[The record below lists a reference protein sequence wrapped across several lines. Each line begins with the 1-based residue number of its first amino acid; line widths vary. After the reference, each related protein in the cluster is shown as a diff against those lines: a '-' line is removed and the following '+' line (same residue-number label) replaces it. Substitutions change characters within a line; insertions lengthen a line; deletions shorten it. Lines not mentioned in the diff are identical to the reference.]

1 MAQAEE
7 IRFKEFR
14 ERFATEDACRA
25 ELFRLRFAEG
35 FVCPKCGGTEIL
47 RIDGRSVIGGV
58 IPAGWTGAKLNRFLC
73 TVCGYSEEWID
84 PADIPALRERYG
96 K

>member
-1 MAQAEE
+1 MKHSA
-7 IRFKEFR
+7 
-14 ERFATEDACRA
+14 
-25 ELFRLRFAEG
+25 
-35 FVCPKCGGTEIL
+35 VCPKCGGTEIL

-84 PADIPALRERYG
+84 QKDIAKLIADLKGPGAEHLSIYRKQEDS
-96 K
+96 

>member
-1 MAQAEE
+1 MKHSA
-7 IRFKEFR
+7 
-14 ERFATEDACRA
+14 
-25 ELFRLRFAEG
+25 
-35 FVCPKCGGTEIL
+35 VCPKCGGTEIL

-84 PADIPALRERYG
+84 RKDIAKLIADLKGPGAEHLSIYRKQEDS
-96 K
+96 

>member
-1 MAQAEE
+1 MKHSA
-7 IRFKEFR
+7 
-14 ERFATEDACRA
+14 
-25 ELFRLRFAEG
+25 
-35 FVCPKCGGTEIL
+35 VCPKCGGTEIM

-84 PADIPALRERYG
+84 QKDIAKLIADLKGPGAEHLSIYRKQEDS
-96 K
+96 

>member
-1 MAQAEE
+1 MKHSA
-7 IRFKEFR
+7 
-14 ERFATEDACRA
+14 
-25 ELFRLRFAEG
+25 
-35 FVCPKCGGTEIL
+35 VCPKCGGTEIL

-84 PADIPALRERYG
+84 QKDIAKLIADLKGPGAEHLSIYRKQEDT
-96 K
+96 

>member
-1 MAQAEE
+1 MKHSA
-7 IRFKEFR
+7 
-14 ERFATEDACRA
+14 
-25 ELFRLRFAEG
+25 
-35 FVCPKCGGTEIL
+35 VCPKCGGTEIL

-84 PADIPALRERYG
+84 QKDIAKLIADLKGPGAEHLSIYRKQEAS
-96 K
+96 

>member
-1 MAQAEE
+1 MKHSA
-7 IRFKEFR
+7 
-14 ERFATEDACRA
+14 
-25 ELFRLRFAEG
+25 
-35 FVCPKCGGTEIL
+35 VCPKCGGTEIL

-84 PADIPALRERYG
+84 QKDIAKLLADLKGPGAAHLSIYRKQEDS
-96 K
+96 

>member
-1 MAQAEE
+1 MKDSA
-7 IRFKEFR
+7 
-14 ERFATEDACRA
+14 
-25 ELFRLRFAEG
+25 
-35 FVCPKCGGTEIL
+35 VCPKCGGTEIL

-84 PADIPALRERYG
+84 QKDIAKLIADLKGPGAEHLSIYRKQEDS
-96 K
+96 

>member
-1 MAQAEE
+1 MKHSA
-7 IRFKEFR
+7 
-14 ERFATEDACRA
+14 
-25 ELFRLRFAEG
+25 
-35 FVCPKCGGTEIL
+35 VCPKCGGTKIL

-84 PADIPALRERYG
+84 QKDIAKLIADLKGPGAEHLSIYRKQEDS
-96 K
+96 

>member
-1 MAQAEE
+1 MKHSA
-7 IRFKEFR
+7 
-14 ERFATEDACRA
+14 
-25 ELFRLRFAEG
+25 
-35 FVCPKCGGTEIL
+35 VCHNCGGTEIL

-84 PADIPALRERYG
+84 QKDIAKLIADLKGPGAEHLSIYRKQEDS
-96 K
+96 